1 MRKALVGTVLIIG
14 ALTLAACGETP
25 GCRALT
31 GGAIGAAGGAAL
43 GAIGGNPGLG
53 ALAGGAAGAAT
64 RRVHLTRCRERG
76 SVARLL
82 LILGDSS
89 A

>member
-1 MRKALVGTVLIIG
+1 VKEIFMRAYLVTTVLIIG
-14 ALTLAACGETP
+14 SLTLAACGESP

-64 RRVHLTRCRERG
+64 GGLTSPGVVNAGPSPVC
-76 SVARLL
+76 
-82 LILGDSS
+82 D
-89 A
+89 

>member
-1 MRKALVGTVLIIG
+1 MLASRHIAICAILS
-14 ALTLAACGETP
+14 LTLSACGVSP
-25 GCRALT
+25 GCRAVT

-64 RRVHLTRCRERG
+64 GAFTSPNV
-76 SVARLL
+76 V
-82 LILGDSS
+82 S
-89 A
+89 AGPSPVCY